1 MNADRLYNGIK
12 MIRCGDLKLKCCQ
25 YCFEDMHLITKIREY
40 DTLGNCDYCDSEEVY
55 SIEID
60 DLTEDFEMLFKH
72 YESTEPYEYFHPEI
86 HDDPSEFGDRL
97 IDLINEDWNIFS
109 EKIIGTGTDETLLF
123 DILNYNKRLDPERYI
138 DPYNL
143 YSRITQA
150 FTFVHP
156 LEGWEQIWDNF
167 KDEIKHSNRFFPE
180 AKNDIFNDRIDE
192 ILQYRTVFTE
202 KLDLFRARLGV
213 QPIAKM
219 MAPPAELATA
229 GRANPRGISYLYCA
243 IDEPTCIAEIR
254 PWKGATVTVA
264 HVIPKKKLKLVG
276 LFSDP
281 ISPFD
286 FESPYEILEIDK
298 ILSSFI
304 QELSTP
310 VDPNKSEIEYLPT
323 QYITELIK
331 TKGFDGILF
340 DSAMGPGNNVVIFDE
355 NNVDAKS
362 IQIMEV
368 NNIIYNYDL
377 KK

>member
-1 MNADRLYNGIK
+1 M
-12 MIRCGDLKLKCCQ
+12 KCCK
-25 YCFEDMHLITKIREY
+25 YCFEDMYLIIKIREY
-40 DTLGNCDYCDSEEVY
+40 DVLGNCDYCDSEEVY
-55 SIEID
+55 IIDID
-60 DLTEDFEMLFKH
+60 DLTEDFERLFKH
-72 YESTEPYEYFHPEI
+72 YESTEPYEHFHPEI

-123 DILNYNKRLDPERYI
+123 DILNFNKRCDPEEYI

-167 KDEIKHSNRFFPE
+167 KDEIKHCNRFFPE
-180 AKNDIFNDRIDE
+180 AKNDTFNDRIDE
-192 ILQYRTVFTE
+192 ILKYRTVYTE
-202 KLDLFRARLGV
+202 KVDLFRARLGV
-213 QPIAKM
+213 HSIGKM

-264 HVIPKKKLKLVG
+264 HIIPKKKLKLVG

-331 TKGFDGILF
+331 TKGFDGIFF

-362 IQIMEV
+362 IQIMKV
-368 NNIIYNYDL
+368 SNIIYNYD
-377 KK
+377 

>member
-1 MNADRLYNGIK
+1 MG
-12 MIRCGDLKLKCCQ
+12 
-25 YCFEDMHLITKIREY
+25 
-40 DTLGNCDYCDSEEVY
+40 
-55 SIEID
+55 
-60 DLTEDFEMLFKH
+60 
-72 YESTEPYEYFHPEI
+72 
-86 HDDPSEFGDRL
+86 
-97 IDLINEDWNIFS
+97 
-109 EKIIGTGTDETLLF
+109 
-123 DILNYNKRLDPERYI
+123 
-138 DPYNL
+138 
-143 YSRITQA
+143 
-150 FTFVHP
+150 
-156 LEGWEQIWDNF
+156 NF
-167 KDEIKHSNRFFPE
+167 KDEIKHCNRFFPE

-192 ILQYRTVFTE
+192 ILEYRTVYTE
-202 KLDLFRARLGV
+202 KVDLFRARLGV
-213 QPIAKM
+213 HPIGKM
-219 MAPPAELATA
+219 MAPPAKLATA

-323 QYITELIK
+323 QYITELIN
-331 TKGFDGILF
+331 TKGFDGIFF